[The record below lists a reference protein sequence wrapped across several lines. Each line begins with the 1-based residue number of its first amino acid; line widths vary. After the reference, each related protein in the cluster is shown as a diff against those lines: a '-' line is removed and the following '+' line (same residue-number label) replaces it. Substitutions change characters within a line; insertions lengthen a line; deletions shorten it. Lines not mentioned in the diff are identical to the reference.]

1 MNESIFFSPLWWK
14 VICNTPG
21 AWFLT
26 KAEGRWPTRWFETEN
41 CKMPRV
47 HARVCVCVCQSLS
60 CVWLF
65 VTPWTVAH
73 QAALSVGFS
82 RQEYWSG
89 LLFSSPGIFP
99 TQGLNP
105 GLLDCRRVLYCLSH
119 CGSPW
124 EGCLLKGRLGASAR
138 KSSHCQKQ
146 TPLFHKV
153 SKSMNEKEEGT
164 NYSDI
169 KTLNIL
175 VVFFSYPV
183 FIYLLSI
190 SIFHTTAFS

>member
-1 MNESIFFSPLWWK
+1 MNRYFFLPY
-14 VICNTPG
+14 G
-21 AWFLT
+21 
-26 KAEGRWPTRWFETEN
+26 GRLYVTHQELGSWL
-41 CKMPRV
+41 KLRV
-47 HARVCVCVCQSLS
+47 DDLPDDLRPKTVRCLLCTRVCVCVCQSLS

-82 RQEYWSG
+82 RQDYWSG